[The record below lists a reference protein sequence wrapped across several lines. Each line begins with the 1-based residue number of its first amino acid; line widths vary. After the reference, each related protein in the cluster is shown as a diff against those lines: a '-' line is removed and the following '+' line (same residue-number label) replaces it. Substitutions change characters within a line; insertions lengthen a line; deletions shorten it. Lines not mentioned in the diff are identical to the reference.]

1 MAGVTSERASA
12 SRKAILVVD
21 DVILVRMLVVKH
33 LRDNGF
39 TVIEAGGAQDALH
52 LLEQN
57 DEIGVVF
64 SDVALSEGG
73 DGFALAGQIRA
84 RWPEVGVILGSGV
97 DDLAARAWRANYPA
111 PILRKPYDLPEVADR
126 LRTMLQELS

>member
-1 MAGVTSERASA
+1 MTGVSPERASA
-12 SRKAILVVD
+12 PRQTVLVVD
-21 DVILVRMLVVKH
+21 DVILVRMLVAKH
-33 LRDNGF
+33 LRESGF

-52 LLEQN
+52 LLEES

-64 SDVALSEGG
+64 SDIALSEGG
-73 DGFALAGQIRA
+73 DGFALAGQIRE
-84 RWPEVGVILGSGV
+84 RWPEVRVVLGSGV
-97 DDLAARAWRANYPA
+97 DDVAARAWRANYPA